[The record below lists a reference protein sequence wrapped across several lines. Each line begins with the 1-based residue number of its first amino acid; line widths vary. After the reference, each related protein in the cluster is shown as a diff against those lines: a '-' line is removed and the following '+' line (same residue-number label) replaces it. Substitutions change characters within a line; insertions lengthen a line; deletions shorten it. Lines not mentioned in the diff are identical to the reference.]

1 MDTLKVRHINFAK
14 GFRGGERQTL
24 NLIEGLA
31 ELGVE
36 QALVCHSESELHAK
50 ARQANIA
57 TLAAKHPLLGHLGV
71 PRFTINH
78 VHEARGAYWAAI
90 EHSLRGTPYLITR
103 RIPNPVSGSAFNNF
117 AYRHAARLV
126 GVSRDVAMRLER
138 QTGRP
143 VEAILDSCSVR
154 SPDPRSVTAIRQQLG
169 GGPIIGHVGALQDH
183 HKGQS
188 ILIAAFQD
196 LLAHHPDARLVLL
209 GEGPDKELFQRQ
221 AKGDSR
227 IVFAGFQADVA
238 PWIAAMDVFVFPS
251 REEGLGSSVLDAM
264 LLGVP
269 VISSAAGGLPELVGR
284 ERQRGMM
291 VTLEDPKMWSEAIS
305 QMLANHGMRTRM
317 RVAAQEFA
325 MGHDIDAM
333 TRDYLALY
341 RSVIE
346 LQGAPPTRTARR
358 LESR

>member
-1 MDTLKVRHINFAK
+1 
-14 GFRGGERQTL
+14 
-24 NLIEGLA
+24 
-31 ELGVE
+31 
-36 QALVCHSESELHAK
+36 
-50 ARQANIA
+50 
-57 TLAAKHPLLGHLGV
+57 
-71 PRFTINH
+71 
-78 VHEARGAYWAAI
+78 
-90 EHSLRGTPYLITR
+90 
-103 RIPNPVSGSAFNNF
+103 
-117 AYRHAARLV
+117 
-126 GVSRDVAMRLER
+126 
-138 QTGRP
+138 
-143 VEAILDSCSVR
+143 
-154 SPDPRSVTAIRQQLG
+154 
-169 GGPIIGHVGALQDH
+169 
-183 HKGQS
+183 
-188 ILIAAFQD
+188 
-196 LLAHHPDARLVLL
+196 
-209 GEGPDKELFQRQ
+209 
-221 AKGDSR
+221 
-227 IVFAGFQADVA
+227 
-238 PWIAAMDVFVFPS
+238 
-251 REEGLGSSVLDAM
+251 M